1 MLNEQQ
7 KRMQKL
13 AGIINESQYVNEGQG
28 GLITFKQIK
37 QACIE
42 NYEDSISGFEEYDPQ
57 ELSELSELSEVNNI
71 SELVDALDGLGFN
84 GTEAYDFI
92 FDSILK

>member
-1 MLNEQQ
+1 MKKQILSEQQ

-13 AGIINESQYVNEGQG
+13 AGIINESQYVNKGQG
-28 GLITFKQIK
+28 GLITFEQIK

-42 NYEDSISGFEEYDPQ
+42 NYEENVPKEGDDNY
-57 ELSELSELSEVNNI
+57 ELSEVNNI
-71 SELVDALDGLGFN
+71 SELVNALDGLGFN
-84 GTEAYDFI
+84 NTEAYDFI

>member
-42 NYEDSISGFEEYDPQ
+42 NYEDSISGFEEYDSQ
-57 ELSELSELSEVNNI
+57 ELSELSEVNNI

>member
-1 MLNEQQ
+1 MIKLNEQQ

-42 NYEDSISGFEEYDPQ
+42 NYEDLISGFEEDDQQ
-57 ELSELSELSEVNNI
+57 ELSELSKVNNI
-71 SELVDALDGLGFN
+71 SELVNALDELGFN
-84 GTEAYDFI
+84 DTEAYDFI